1 MDRVNIINSNK
12 SYFSSKHKIDS
23 VMLALLTN
31 RLQIINLII
40 FSTERLQYPH
50 MVWLIILGGVI
61 SQLYIYILSR
71 WLSSSMGKKGVI
83 GIFDLFGNVFTK
95 IFLFVWLCFMLIKFI
110 IASSYYV
117 YLLHKYLMTQHPK
130 PTLVLVLIISS
141 VYLASKG
148 FSNALKFSVI
158 AFVFSVGILLL
169 YILLMFNAF
178 VSIQD
183 IFPLFGN
190 VFNSNFLN
198 SMLLIWGFFSGP
210 EYLILI
216 GPYIR
221 SDVNI
226 HKSMFIGNLMT
237 IIEYV
242 AFFLGTFIFYGSDFL
257 PYVQHSYINMIN
269 FLQFKSIQRL
279 EMIILPVFMV
289 NFTLS
294 LAVILLSSFKA
305 IVYITGSKKIPKET
319 TLTFFMIS
327 SIFTFACIFFI
338 LKLFT
343 TEIQALFWGNVLL
356 YLSVFTYTSIPAIIF
371 IAILAKSRRVK

>member
-1 MDRVNIINSNK
+1 MDMVNIINSNK
-12 SYFSSKHKIDS
+12 SYFSIKHKIDS
-23 VMLALLTN
+23 VMLALLIN
-31 RLQIINLII
+31 RFQILHFII
-40 FSTERLQYPH
+40 FSTERLKYPH

-61 SQLYIYILSR
+61 SQLNIYILSR
-71 WLSSSMGKKGVI
+71 WLSSHPGKKGIWGVY
-83 GIFDLFGNVFTK
+83 DLFGNVYSK
-95 IFLFVWLCFMLIKFI
+95 IFLLVWLCFMFIKFI
-110 IASSYYV
+110 IISSYYV
-117 YLLHKYLMTQHPK
+117 YLLHKYLMTQYPK

-158 AFVFSVGILLL
+158 TFVFSVGIFLL
-169 YILLMFNAF
+169 YILLMSDAF

-190 VFNSNFLN
+190 VFNCNFLN
-198 SMLLIWGFFSGP
+198 SVLLIWGFFSGP

-269 FLQFKSIQRL
+269 FLQFQFIQRI
-279 EMIILPVFMV
+279 EMITLPVLMV

-305 IVYITGSKKIPKET
+305 ILYITGSKKKLKEN
-319 TLTFFMIS
+319 TLAFFMTS
-327 SIFTFACIFFI
+327 SFFTFACIFFI

-343 TEIQALFWGNVLL
+343 TEIQALFWDDVLL